1 MIMTSA
7 TTSNERRKRH
17 VIFDFD
23 WTMIDANT
31 DLFIYEQLNPD
42 LLRQITER
50 ASEIQWTEL
59 MQSSIESL
67 LQTRRITEVEQCLVK
82 CPFAPEMISILRQ
95 LNNSATIS
103 TTATAE
109 PLSLGEND
117 NSGDDWGENEVSI
130 VSDANRFFIDTIL
143 RHHGVH
149 DLVHSVYTNAAM
161 VHTESNSVRLTQFCT
176 HIQLPHQ
183 CSTCP
188 VNMCKGEIVQRLR
201 HGYYHLLNSRDYTH
215 SDSGTVAMA
224 MVDSVI
230 DGSQTFNSKNKEN
243 GEEQEAPSPQ
253 VIYVGDGSNDFCAAK
268 QLASDD
274 YLFVR
279 RGFRLEKL
287 ISDGHEQLQC
297 QIEYWTDWKD
307 LLQLFQT
314 HR

>member
-1 MIMTSA
+1 MITTSA
-7 TTSNERRKRH
+7 TTNERRKRH

-143 RHHGVH
+143 RHHGAH
-149 DLVHSVYTNAAM
+149 DLVHGVYTNAAM

-201 HGYYHLLNSRDYTH
+201 HGHYHLLNSRACTP
-215 SDSGTVAMA
+215 SDLSGTVVV
-224 MVDSVI
+224 MVDNVT
-230 DGSQTFNSKNKEN
+230 DGSQTFTSQNKEN
-243 GEEQEAPSPQ
+243 GEEQETPSPQ

-268 QLASDD
+268 QLTIGD

-287 ISDGHEQLQC
+287 IAEGGHEQLQC